1 MSSNSSPASSV
12 SQPHGNRVSIS
23 PGNALHDISNHHHD
37 SFGYNH
43 SCSPSN
49 RNGNKRNASSLDH
62 SQSPNNKAAR
72 QDEAMPLEYPIN
84 STTLSLSL
92 SPDDH
97 SLVDISPIS
106 SSAGSSTENLPII
119 GRHLLNVFDETPLND
134 LKPDIASHNELEPDT
149 AIESNFI
156 RTLASNLSD
165 DVIIKSCSLLDKF
178 ILEMWKLFDDGII
191 ALPNLKHDQLPIRP
205 YNDQIWHRTLV
216 LADTIRD
223 NLDNFYCD
231 VGYRELYY
239 QVDEVYSYLADPM
252 KTMRLDINRLGQL
265 LDIEQRVD

>member
-1 MSSNSSPASSV
+1 M
-12 SQPHGNRVSIS
+12 
-23 PGNALHDISNHHHD
+23 
-37 SFGYNH
+37 
-43 SCSPSN
+43 
-49 RNGNKRNASSLDH
+49 
-62 SQSPNNKAAR
+62 
-72 QDEAMPLEYPIN
+72 IN
-84 STTLSLSL
+84 STTLSLSG
-92 SPDDH
+92 DH
-97 SLVDISPIS
+97 PLDDISPIS

-119 GRHLLNVFDETPLND
+119 GRDLLNVFDETPLND
-134 LKPDIASHNELEPDT
+134 LEPDIASHNELEPDISSLNEPEPET

-156 RTLASNLSD
+156 RTVASNLSD

-223 NLDNFYCD
+223 NLDNFHSD